1 LLPDSILG
9 DKIYGVVNVSVA
21 NLRKKVSF
29 ASEMMTQA
37 LLGMPVKILQ
47 EDEWYRVQT
56 PDNYI
61 SWVNSSSIIPM
72 NKAEYNSW
80 NAANKIVVMSHYGF
94 TFEKPDLNSQTVS
107 DVVSGNMLKCEGE
120 ERGFYKV
127 SYPDGRIAYLPKS
140 AGMPESQWVNRDK
153 INADSIIKL
162 GMTFMGIPYMWGGMS
177 AKAMDCSGFVK
188 MVMFLNGIILPR
200 DASQMAYVGERIDI
214 SNGFE
219 NLKPGDLLFFGRKAT
234 AEQKERVIHVAIY
247 IGNQKFI
254 HSQGYVHISSFNP
267 DDKDFDQYNL
277 NRLLSAGRIL
287 GHIGTADI
295 STLKS
300 NPFYQPQ

>member
-1 LLPDSILG
+1 
-9 DKIYGVVNVSVA
+9 
-21 NLRKKVSF
+21 
-29 ASEMMTQA
+29 M
-37 LLGMPVKILQ
+37 
-47 EDEWYRVQT
+47 
-56 PDNYI
+56 
-61 SWVNSSSIIPM
+61 
-72 NKAEYNSW
+72 
-80 NAANKIVVMSHYGF
+80 
-94 TFEKPDLNSQTVS
+94 
-107 DVVSGNMLKCEGE
+107 
-120 ERGFYKV
+120 
-127 SYPDGRIAYLPKS
+127 AYLPKS
-140 AGMPESQWVNRDK
+140 AGMPESGWLNRDK
-153 INADSIIKL
+153 ITADSIINT

-214 SNGFE
+214 SNGFD